1 MKKEFKNDLI
11 LFIEQEE
18 RDQIKL
24 IGRINDLYRHGMNED
39 RLSESE
45 KQFISAVD
53 YAHEQML
60 DFKNKNDL
68 KLIHNKIK
76 AKYQLTV
83 ASHVNFIIEIADA
96 LHNTTK
102 MLNKRYMRAMVN
114 KLLLDQIEKAK
125 KDDDHKAV
133 NSYLE
138 KYIELNKLHEA
149 DDEAA
154 NPLSEK
160 IFEFSSDPRL
170 LKTFDAENDIKVLE
184 AAKVLEE
191 QKKAQVFG

>member
-1 MKKEFKNDLI
+1 MKKFKSELV
-11 LFIEQEE
+11 LFIEQNE
-18 RDQIKL
+18 RDQLTL
-24 IGRINDLYRHGMNED
+24 IGRINDLYRHGMSED
-39 RLSESE
+39 RISEQD
-45 KQFISAVD
+45 KLFISAVD

-68 KLIHNKIK
+68 KLIHDKIK
-76 AKYQLTV
+76 AKYQITI

-102 MLNKRYMRAMVN
+102 MQNKRYMRAMVN
-114 KLLLDQIEKAK
+114 KLLLDQIEKARQ
-125 KDDDHKAV
+125 DDDHKAV

-138 KYIELNKLHEA
+138 KYIELNKLNET
-149 DDEAA
+149 DDETA

-170 LKTFDAENDIKVLE
+170 LKTFDADNDVKVLQ

-191 QKKAQVFG
+191 SKKAQVFG

>member
-1 MKKEFKNDLI
+1 MDIKNDLI

-24 IGRINDLYRHGMNED
+24 IARINDMYRHGMNES
-39 RLSESE
+39 RMTETE
-45 KQFISAVD
+45 KLFISAVD
-53 YAHEQML
+53 YAHEQLL

-68 KLIHNKIK
+68 KLIHRKIK
-76 AKYQLTV
+76 EKYNITT
-83 ASHVNFIIEIADA
+83 ASHVTFIIEIADA

-102 MLNKRYMRAMVN
+102 MSNKRYMRAMVN
-114 KLLLDQIEKAK
+114 KLLLDQIAKAQEQ
-125 KDDDHKAV
+125 DDHKAV

-138 KYIELNKLHEA
+138 KYIELNKLHES
-149 DDEAA
+149 DNEEA

-170 LKTFDAENDIKVLE
+170 LKTFDADNDVKVLQ

-191 QKKAQVFG
+191 TKKAQVFG

>member
-1 MKKEFKNDLI
+1 MKKFKSELV
-11 LFIEQEE
+11 LFIEQNE

-24 IGRINDLYRHGMNED
+24 IGRINDLYRHGMSED
-39 RLSESE
+39 RISEE
-45 KQFISAVD
+45 DKLFISAVD

-68 KLIHNKIK
+68 KLIHDKIK
-76 AKYQLTV
+76 AKYQITI

-102 MLNKRYMRAMVN
+102 MQNKRYMRAMIN
-114 KLLLDQIEKAK
+114 KFLLDQIAKAEEQ
-125 KDDDHKAV
+125 DDHKAV

-138 KYIELNKLHEA
+138 KYIELNKLHES
-149 DDEAA
+149 DNEEA

-170 LKTFDAENDIKVLE
+170 LKTFDADNDVKVLQ
-184 AAKVLEE
+184 AVKVLEE
-191 QKKAQVFG
+191 TKKAQVFG

>member
-1 MKKEFKNDLI
+1 MKKFKSDLV
-11 LFIEQEE
+11 LFIEQNE

-24 IGRINDLYRHGMNED
+24 IGRINDLYRHGMSED
-39 RLSESE
+39 RISEE
-45 KQFISAVD
+45 DKLFISAVD

-76 AKYQLTV
+76 AKYQITV
-83 ASHVNFIIEIADA
+83 TSHVNFIIEIADA

-102 MLNKRYMRAMVN
+102 MSNKRYQRAMIN
-114 KLLLDQIEKAK
+114 KLLLEQIEEAKAD
-125 KDDDHKAV
+125 KDHRAADA
-133 NSYLE
+133 YIE
-138 KYIELNKLHEA
+138 KYLKLNNLYDPDNE
-149 DDEAA
+149 EA

-170 LKTFDAENDIKVLE
+170 LKTFDADNDVKVLQ

-191 QKKAQVFG
+191 SKKAQVFG

>member
-1 MKKEFKNDLI
+1 MTKFKSDLI
-11 LFIEQEE
+11 LFIEREE
-18 RDQIKL
+18 RDQLKL

-39 RLSESE
+39 RISEE
-45 KQFISAVD
+45 DKLFISAVD
-53 YAHEQML
+53 YAHEQLL

-68 KLIHNKIK
+68 KLIHSKIK

-83 ASHVNFIIEIADA
+83 ASHVTFIIEIADA

-102 MLNKRYMRAMVN
+102 MSNKRYMRAMIN
-114 KLLLDQIEKAK
+114 KLLLEQIEVAK
-125 KDDDHKAV
+125 TDKDHKAAD
-133 NSYLE
+133 SYIE
-138 KYIELNKLHEA
+138 KYLRLNILYDA
-149 DDEAA
+149 DNEEA

-170 LKTFDAENDIKVLE
+170 LKTFDADNDVKVLQ

-191 QKKAQVFG
+191 TKKAQVFG

>member
-1 MKKEFKNDLI
+1 MKKFKSDLV
-11 LFIEQEE
+11 LFIEQNE

-24 IGRINDLYRHGMNED
+24 IGRINDLYRHGMNEN
-39 RLSESE
+39 RLSEEE
-45 KQFISAVD
+45 KLFISAVD

-76 AKYQLTV
+76 DKYQIAIT
-83 ASHVNFIIEIADA
+83 SHVNFIIEIADA

-102 MLNKRYMRAMVN
+102 MQNKRYMRAMVN
-114 KLLLDQIEKAK
+114 KLLLDQIEKARQ
-125 KDDDHKAV
+125 DDDHKAV

-149 DDEAA
+149 DDETA

-170 LKTFDAENDIKVLE
+170 LKTFDADNDVKVLQ

-191 QKKAQVFG
+191 SKKAQVFG

>member
-1 MKKEFKNDLI
+1 MKKFKSELV
-11 LFIEQEE
+11 LFIEQNE
-18 RDQIKL
+18 RDQLTL
-24 IGRINDLYRHGMNED
+24 IGRINDLYRHGMSED
-39 RLSESE
+39 RISEE
-45 KQFISAVD
+45 DKLFISAVD

-76 AKYQLTV
+76 DKYQITV

-102 MLNKRYMRAMVN
+102 MQNKRYMRAMVN
-114 KLLLDQIEKAK
+114 KLLLDQIEKARQ
-125 KDDDHKAV
+125 DDDHKAV

-138 KYIELNKLHEA
+138 KYIALNKLHES
-149 DDEAA
+149 DDETA

-170 LKTFDAENDIKVLE
+170 LKTFDADNDVKVLQ

-191 QKKAQVFG
+191 SKKAQVFG

>member
-1 MKKEFKNDLI
+1 MKKFKSELVI
-11 LFIEQEE
+11 FIEENE

-24 IGRINDLYRHGMNED
+24 IGRINDLYRHGMSEERISEED
-39 RLSESE
+39 KL
-45 KQFISAVD
+45 FISAVD

-76 AKYQLTV
+76 AKYQITV

-102 MLNKRYMRAMVN
+102 MQNKRYMRAMVN
-114 KLLLDQIEKAK
+114 KLLLDQIEKARQ
-125 KDDDHKAV
+125 DDDHKAV

-138 KYIELNKLHEA
+138 KYIELNKLHES
-149 DDEAA
+149 DDETA

-160 IFEFSSDPRL
+160 IFDFSSDPRL
-170 LKTFDAENDIKVLE
+170 LKKYDAEEDIRVLD
-184 AAKVLEE
+184 ALKKIEE
-191 QKKAQVFG
+191 TQKAQVFG